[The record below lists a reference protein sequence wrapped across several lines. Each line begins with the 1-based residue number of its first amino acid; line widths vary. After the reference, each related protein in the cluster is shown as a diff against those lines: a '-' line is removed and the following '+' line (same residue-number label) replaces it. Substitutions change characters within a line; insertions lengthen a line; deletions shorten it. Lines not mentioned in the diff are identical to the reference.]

1 MNGLM
6 RVLADDAAN
15 RALLEKLRANPDKV
29 YFPNFGSGGNILKNG
44 FNVNRVFFK
53 IPGLGIEI
61 YWYGFLIAIGILLAM
76 LYGYRKMRSCGIDPD
91 RATDAVIGGLV
102 GAIAGARLYYIIF
115 NDEMKISQFFNIR
128 DGGLAIYGGIIG
140 AIVVGGIIVKIRKL
154 KLTTMLDI
162 CGPCFLIGQCIGRW
176 GNFFN
181 QEAFGSNTKLPWGM
195 QSMTT
200 MQYISDHYDDLGGQV
215 SSYLPVH
222 PCFLYE
228 SLWCLLGFIILH
240 LYFKHRK
247 FDGEVFLMY
256 AGWYGLGRFFI
267 EGLRTDSLYLG
278 NIRVSQLL
286 AGACVLISVILI
298 VIFRSVVKRNP
309 DYKFFYQTE
318 LSKAQLAQYESYEKN
333 KAEKKELKAKIRKAK
348 EDGESFV
355 ELEKEYEEKF
365 GKGAEKKRIE
375 EALKKDKEIAESGSD
390 EKYSSILADD
400 DEPKPES
407 KPEAAEQKAD
417 EPETRP
423 EPVKAPEPEKEPEP
437 EKAPEKQPEKKPEPD
452 KAADVKAEEPEQEK
466 TSPAKQTGTS
476 QKPAQN
482 KEPAQNKKPQQKNN
496 NNRNN
501 NNNKNPSQN
510 KNGNQNRPNN
520 QNRNQANRNTNRNKK
535 KHK

>member
-1 MNGLM
+1 M
-6 RVLADDAAN
+6 RVLADDTAN
-15 RALLEKLRANPDKV
+15 RALLEKLRENPDKV
-29 YFPNFGSGGNILKNG
+29 YFPNFGSGDNILKNG
-44 FNVNRVFFK
+44 FNINRVFFK
-53 IPGLGIEI
+53 IPGTDIEI

-76 LYGYRKMRSCGIDPD
+76 LYGYKKMRPCGIDPD
-91 RATDAVIGGLV
+91 RATDAVIGGLI
-102 GAIAGARLYYIIF
+102 GAIAGARLYYIVF
-115 NDEMKISQFFNIR
+115 NDEMKMSRFFNIR

-200 MQYISDHYDDLGGQV
+200 MQYISDHFDDLGGQV
-215 SSYLPVH
+215 SSYQPVH

-228 SLWCLLGFIILH
+228 SLWCLLGFIVLH

-298 VIFRSVVKRNP
+298 VIFRNIVKRNP

-348 EDGESFV
+348 EDGESFI

-375 EALKKDKEIAESGSD
+375 EALKKDKEIAESGAD
-390 EKYSSILADD
+390 EKYSSILAED
-400 DEPKPES
+400 DEPKPE
-407 KPEAAEQKAD
+407 QKSEEPKA
-417 EPETRP
+417 EPE
-423 EPVKAPEPEKEPEP
+423 KAPEQVKEPEP
-437 EKAPEKQPEKKPEPD
+437 EKAPEPEKTPEKNPEKKTKVEKSD
-452 KAADVKAEEPEQEK
+452 DVKSEEK
-466 TSPAKQTGTS
+466 KQTDQP
-476 QKPAQN
+476 QKT
-482 KEPAQNKKPQQKNN
+482 AQNKKPQQKKNN
-496 NNRNN
+496 NNDRNN
-501 NNNKNPSQN
+501 SNKSKNSAQN
-510 KNGNQNRPNN
+510 RNGNQNRPNN
-520 QNRNQANRNTNRNKK
+520 QNRNQANRNKNNKNRNKK